1 MKVGA
6 RLRTGRGVGAML
18 HDPAKELRKLDRARV
33 TCPNTDETAPPEQR
47 VSSVQNR
54 CRSGERTLAQAR
66 PT

>member
-1 MKVGA
+1 
-6 RLRTGRGVGAML
+6 ML